1 MLYTHLIEI
10 FRKCWDKDTDTEN
23 DSDTPET
30 LEIEEE
36 TIEEEHL
43 DWSGDSCMFLLTSI
57 TTKAGTSA
65 SCRGG
70 SKTRATRMDLSFE
83 LFSYFDKRTLPRPP
97 AYMRQDTRSAFG
109 LRIIYLIAIQDF
121 EHGTHQK

>member
-1 MLYTHLIEI
+1 MLYTHLTEI

-70 SKTRATRMDLSFE
+70 SKTHATRMDLSFE

-109 LRIIYLIAIQDF
+109 LRIIYFIAIQDF